1 MGEGMRPLI
10 FLFGCLLF
18 VSIASAGNDAE
29 ATYKA
34 RCASCHGVN
43 GDGNGH
49 AQMRVRPEDL
59 RSPTVQKKSDEELYN
74 AIAQGVGHTEYPHE
88 FSKRGLSTTQI
99 QDLVSYIRTFAA
111 SSKKK

>member
-1 MGEGMRPLI
+1 MRTLT

-29 ATYKA
+29 GTYKA

-49 AQMRVRPEDL
+49 AQMKVKPEDL
-59 RSPTVQKKSDEELYN
+59 RSPAVQKKSDEELYN
-74 AIAQGVGHTEYPHE
+74 EIALGVGHTEYPHE
-88 FSKRGLSTTQI
+88 FSKRGLSAAQI

-111 SSKKK
+111 TSKKK

>member
-1 MGEGMRPLI
+1 VRTPI
-10 FLFGCLLF
+10 VFFGCLLF
-18 VSIASAGNDAE
+18 VSVASAGNDAE
-29 ATYKA
+29 DTYKA

-49 AQMRVRPEDL
+49 AQMRVKPEDL
-59 RSPTVQKKSDEELYN
+59 RSPAVQKKSDEELYN
-74 AIAQGVGHTEYPHE
+74 AIALGVGHTEYPHE